1 MHAVLVNFLRT
12 HLVYGYS
19 VKVICLLHNFYWEF
33 IFLTYKPLFVTVYK
47 TGRILNASIQFVNS
61 T

>member
-1 MHAVLVNFLRT
+1 MHTVLVNFLRT

-33 IFLTYKPLFVTVYK
+33 FLTYKPLFVTVYK
-47 TGRILNASIQFVNS
+47 PGEYLTPPYNL
-61 T
+61 